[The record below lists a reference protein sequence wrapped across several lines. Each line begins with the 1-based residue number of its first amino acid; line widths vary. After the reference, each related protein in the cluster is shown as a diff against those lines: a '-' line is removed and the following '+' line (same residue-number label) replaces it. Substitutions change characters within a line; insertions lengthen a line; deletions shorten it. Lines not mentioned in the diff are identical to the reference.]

1 MPKRK
6 GFYDNAAADTGLDLV
21 RERNVE
27 TLLQPLIEPRRTVQ
41 RDLRIDRIRPN
52 PFQARRTFNVAE
64 LAQAIQ
70 VQGFISRLRVRPDP
84 VDPGYFQLVFGE
96 RRLRAAQA
104 AGLVEVPCEIAE
116 HTDAELIE
124 IGLAENIQR
133 EDLDPLEEAEAFQ
146 VFLDQRG
153 YSIRSLA
160 ERIAKDKGYIE
171 NRLALLRAPRDVQ
184 NMVAARPDT
193 IRAAREL
200 AKLPDADARGPLID
214 GLITGKLNLSAVS
227 AIVREA
233 AADPQT
239 AASIVAARMTGR
251 QAATA
256 QTSGRRQERGD
267 VEQELAR
274 DAQLLADAIARW
286 QARATQLNDQQ
297 RQQLVRY
304 VEGHLQALEQLMETL
319 R

>member
-6 GFYDNAAADTGLDLV
+6 GFYDTAPVDTDLDLQ

-27 TLLQPLIEPRRTVQ
+27 KLVQPLIEPHRTIQ

-52 PFQARRTFNVAE
+52 PFQARRSFDVAE
-64 LAQAIQ
+64 LAQTIR

-84 VDPGYFQLVFGE
+84 IDPGYFQLVFGE
-96 RRLRAAQA
+96 RRLRAARE

-116 HTDAELIE
+116 HSDAELIE
-124 IGLAENIQR
+124 IGLTENVQR

-146 VFLDQRG
+146 RFLDQRG

-171 NRLALLRAPRDVQ
+171 NRLALLRAPHDVQ
-184 NMVAARPDT
+184 SMVAARPDT

-200 AKLPDADARGPLID
+200 AKLPAADARQPLID
-214 GLITGKLNLSAVS
+214 GLITGELNLTTVT
-227 AIVREA
+227 AIVRDA
-233 AADPQT
+233 AADPAA
-239 AASIVAARMTGR
+239 AASIVAARLNG
-251 QAATA
+251 QSIPAASVRPRTRKRADAEQEFAREAELLA
-256 QTSGRRQERGD
+256 QT
-267 VEQELAR
+267 V
-274 DAQLLADAIARW
+274 ARW
-286 QARATQLNDQQ
+286 QAQVPHVDERQ
-297 RQQLVRY
+297 RQQMVRY
-304 VEGHLQALEQLMETL
+304 VEQHLQALEQLMETL